1 MSRSKDGNFSTPCK
15 GGKDTS
21 TDKLLNV
28 IRGKGDA
35 SAGSSDGAGAGQGKG
50 KKGRGKGAG
59 SARAPRGA
67 KVARKSTSKV
77 VVGVDIGPDSLRIAR
92 VSHSG
97 GRPKLLGFHRIP
109 YETPDAPDRPDFPQF
124 LKAKL
129 AETCGS
135 PKGYEAWS
143 LVSSAKSE
151 LWHIQIPKVPR
162 RQIPDA
168 VYWTVK
174 KEKQFDDR
182 EFILDFEVQ
191 EEVVE
196 KGQSKLSIMVYL
208 TPRKQVESLNRPL
221 KKSIFPV
228 FTPKTCSPQ
237 QLA

>member
-1 MSRSKDGNFSTPCK
+1 MAK

-28 IRGKGDA
+28 IRGKEVA
-35 SAGSSDGAGAGQGKG
+35 SGADSGVAKGAKRGKGKGQGKAA
-50 KKGRGKGAG
+50 KT
-59 SARAPRGA
+59 ARATRGV
-67 KVARKSTSKV
+67 KLARKSSSKV
-77 VVGVDIGPDSLRIAR
+77 VVGVDVGPDSLRIAR

-97 GRPKLLGFHRIP
+97 GRPKLLGFYRIP
-109 YETPDAPDRPDFPQF
+109 YETPDATERPDFSQF
-124 LKAKL
+124 LRTSL
-129 AETCGS
+129 IETCGS
-135 PKGYEAWS
+135 PKGYEVWS

-174 KEKQFDDR
+174 KEKQFDER

-196 KGQSKLSIMVYL
+196 RGQPKLSIMVYL
-208 TPRKQVESLNRPL
+208 TPRKQVDQL
-221 KKSIFPV
+221 KTLFNKAGV
-228 FTPKTCSPQ
+228 K
-237 QLA
+237 L